1 MKKKLLSLSLA
12 LMMVLSVV
20 CLPMEAFAR
29 EDGKPSVKTST
40 EKKDSYVIDEKE
52 TLVKPNYITVTTFG
66 GRNKETGEEYKS
78 VVRGNLFYEVDNAS
92 QLTNAQITLKA
103 QKDFGFTLGDT
114 KVEAGKSHTFNL
126 DLTKT
131 NIVKLNIPET
141 NGEFE
146 EGSYVI
152 SGGVKGQTV
161 KIKVSMDVTNPQAWL
176 DGTYEPK
183 METPDHKG
191 HKDEAKVRNALKGFA
206 QVGETTIVVPKG
218 TTATEV
224 FRTFGEIN
232 KVTMEGLD
240 QGYIRRINKQGF
252 DPIGEFDINNYSG
265 WMYTVNYAVDK
276 DAKVLD
282 SSKWFMPNV
291 GVAGQTFNKNAAMRW
306 NFTMAYGQDIDAGW
320 GEPGGGDMPTALR
333 SYRFNPSIADI
344 VPQWANS
351 ARSLD
356 LVK

>member
-1 MKKKLLSLSLA
+1 MNKKFWSYLLA
-12 LMMVLSVV
+12 LVMLFSVV
-20 CLPMEAFAR
+20 AIPGQALAKDA
-29 EDGKPSVKTST
+29 DISKDVKKSYIKATST
-40 EKKDSYVIDEKE
+40 LGKADYTTI
-52 TLVKPNYITVTTFG
+52 TTFG
-66 GRNKETGEEYKS
+66 GTSKTGKTYKN
-78 VVRGNLFYEVDNAS
+78 VVRGNIYYAAENEAALKNVKVN
-92 QLTNAQITLKA
+92 LKA
-103 QKDFGFTLGDT
+103 QKNYGFTLNGQT
-114 KVEAGKSHTFNL
+114 VQAGGNADFTL

-131 NIVKLNIPET
+131 NVIELNIPKT
-141 NGEFE
+141 DKKFE
-146 EGSYVI
+146 EGSYTI

-161 KIKVSMDVTNPQAWL
+161 TINVGLDVSNPQAWL
-176 DGTYEPK
+176 DGTYKPK
-183 METPDHKG
+183 METPGHKG
-191 HKDEAKVRNALKGFA
+191 HKDEAKVRNALEGFA

-224 FRTFGEIN
+224 FRKFGEIN

-333 SYRFNPSIADI
+333 SYRFAPSIEDL

-351 ARSLD
+351 GRVLTQA
-356 LVK
+356 K

>member
-20 CLPMEAFAR
+20 CLPMQALAR
-29 EDGKPSVKTST
+29 EDGKPSVKIST
-40 EKKDSYVIDEKE
+40 EKKDSYIIDEKE
-52 TLVKPNYITVTTFG
+52 TPVKPNYITVTTFG
-66 GRNKETGEEYKS
+66 KENQETGEEYKN
-78 VVRGNLFYEVDNAS
+78 VVRGNLFYEVNNAS

-103 QKDFGFTLGDT
+103 QKDFGFTLGGT
-114 KVEAGKSHTFNL
+114 TVEAGKSHTFNL

-131 NIVKLNIPET
+131 NIVKLDIPKT

-161 KIKVSMDVTNPQAWL
+161 NIKVSMDVTNPQAWL
-176 DGTYEPK
+176 DGTYKPK
-183 METPDHKG
+183 METPGHKG
-191 HKDEAKVRNALKGFA
+191 HKHEAKVRNALEGFA
-206 QVGETTIVVPKG
+206 KVGETTITVPKG

-224 FRTFGEIN
+224 FRKFGEIN
-232 KVTMEGLD
+232 HVRMEGLD
-240 QGYIRRINKQGF
+240 QGYIRRINREGF
-252 DPIGEFDINNYSG
+252 QAIGEFDINSYSG

-276 DAKVLD
+276 DGKVLD
-282 SSKWFMPNV
+282 SSQWFMPNV

-320 GEPGGGDMPTALR
+320 GSPKGGSMPYAVR
-333 SYRFNPSIADI
+333 SYRFAPSIEDF

-351 ARSLD
+351 GRVLTQA
-356 LVK
+356 K